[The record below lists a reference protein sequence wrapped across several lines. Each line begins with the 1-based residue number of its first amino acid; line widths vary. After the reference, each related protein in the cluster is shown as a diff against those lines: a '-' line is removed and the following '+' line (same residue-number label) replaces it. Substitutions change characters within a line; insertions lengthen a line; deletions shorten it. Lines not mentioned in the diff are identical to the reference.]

1 MADPVVI
8 NVDASSIK
16 TAVGGMAVGIQGV
29 MNNLG
34 HQAPEMMS
42 VVAAFAYTAGIF
54 FVFMGI
60 DMMTKSANQ
69 NSRAAYSGHGFV
81 WSIGIGILLFSL
93 PETMSYIGGT
103 FFAGI
108 VTTNPLD
115 YQSQLQGKLGTGDCK
130 LNGIRPLLMLF
141 GYVAVIRGLMV
152 FRSVGMHGGQ
162 GKDTVWKGVVLCPAG
177 LFLVHMRETLMIIN
191 ATTGL
196 KIGEGLC

>member
-8 NVDASSIK
+8 NVDASAIK
-16 TAVGGMAVGIQGV
+16 TAVGGMAVGVQGV
-29 MNNLG
+29 MNSLG
-34 HQAPEMMS
+34 KQAPDMMS
-42 VVAAFAYTAGIF
+42 VVAAFSYTAGIF
-54 FVFMGI
+54 FVSMGI
-60 DMMTKSANQ
+60 LMMTKSANH

-81 WSIGIGILLFSL
+81 WSIGVGILLFSL

-115 YQSQLQGKLGTGDCK
+115 YQSQLQGKLGTGSCA

-141 GYVAVIRGLMV
+141 GYVSVIRGLVV
-152 FRSVGMHGGQ
+152 FRSVGMYGGQ
-162 GKDTVWKGVVLCPAG
+162 GKDTIWKGCVLCIAG
-177 LFLVHMRETLMIIN
+177 LFLVHMQETLLIIN
-191 ATTGL
+191 STTGL